1 MAKAYFKLGI
11 DYKSIYAN
19 VWKQN
24 PDIRKTYNR
33 IQFPYLHNI
42 LDSVVQQF
50 GKCITTTLYFS
61 IYI

>member
-1 MAKAYFKLGI
+1 MTLIEFIFYTFMEIEKKWTKPI
-11 DYKSIYAN
+11 SN
-19 VWKQN
+19 
-24 PDIRKTYNR
+24 IRKTYNR

-42 LDSVVQQF
+42 LDSVAQQF